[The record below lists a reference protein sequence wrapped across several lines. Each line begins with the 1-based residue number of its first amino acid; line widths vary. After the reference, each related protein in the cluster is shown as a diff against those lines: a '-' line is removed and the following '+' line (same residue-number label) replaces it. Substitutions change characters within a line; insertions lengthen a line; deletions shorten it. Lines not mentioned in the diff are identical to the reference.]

1 MTATRDRRSDLD
13 DSRADPTWDERP
25 ILGRSRGLP
34 WWGAVLLAF
43 GLTALAAVV
52 DLQLQDTL
60 GKIFQGTYI
69 ISCVAAICLVRR
81 SNLFGPMVQ
90 PPLVFAV
97 TAIAAN
103 LALAPSGDGGL
114 KKLLLTI
121 GIPLT
126 SNFPTMAL
134 TTGITIALGVV
145 RLFTQRDPNR
155 TAPKPTRTSSSSTSS
170 SSSRS
175 GERSGAGK
183 GRPAARERGSAD
195 RAAPRKPRDRGD
207 GS

>member
-13 DSRADPTWDERP
+13 DSRAEPAWDERP

-52 DLQLQDTL
+52 DMQLQDTL

-69 ISCVAAICLVRR
+69 ISCIAAICLVRR
-81 SNLFGPMVQ
+81 ANLFGPMVQ
-90 PPLVFAV
+90 PPLVFAI
-97 TAIAAN
+97 TAIVAN
-103 LALAPSGDGGL
+103 VALAPADDGGL

-134 TTGITIALGVV
+134 TTGITIGLGVV
-145 RLFTQRDPNR
+145 RLFTQRDPARGEKAVRARSDSRPGPR
-155 TAPKPTRTSSSSTSS
+155 TGS
-170 SSSRS
+170 
-175 GERSGAGK
+175 
-183 GRPAARERGSAD
+183 RERGAG
-195 RAAPRKPRDRGD
+195 ARKPRETRERD
-207 GS
+207 